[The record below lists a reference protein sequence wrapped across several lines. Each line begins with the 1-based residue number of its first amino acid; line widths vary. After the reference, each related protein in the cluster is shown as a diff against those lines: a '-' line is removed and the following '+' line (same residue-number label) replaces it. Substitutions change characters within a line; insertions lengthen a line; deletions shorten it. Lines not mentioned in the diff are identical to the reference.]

1 MDQAHNVKAPL
12 HLWIAGGLTL
22 LWNAFGAFDYTM
34 TQTQNASY
42 LAQFTAEQRAY
53 FISFPAWTVA
63 AWAFGVWGALAG
75 SILLLLRSRH
85 AVAAFAVSLLGLL
98 ASTLWQFY
106 LSDVKASDIMPG
118 VAHYINFVIWIIAI
132 ALLFYARRMV
142 SAGVLR

>member
-1 MDQAHNVKAPL
+1 MDHAQNVKAPL
-12 HLWIAGGLTL
+12 HLWIAGGLSL

-34 TQTQNASY
+34 TQTQNAGY

-53 FISFPAWTVA
+53 FNSFPAWMEA

-85 AVAAFAVSLLGLL
+85 AVSAFAVSLLGLL
-98 ASTLWQFY
+98 VSTLWQFF

-118 VAHYINFVIWIIAI
+118 VVYYINFVIWIAAI
-132 ALLFYARRMV
+132 ALLFYALRMAR
-142 SAGVLR
+142 AGVLR